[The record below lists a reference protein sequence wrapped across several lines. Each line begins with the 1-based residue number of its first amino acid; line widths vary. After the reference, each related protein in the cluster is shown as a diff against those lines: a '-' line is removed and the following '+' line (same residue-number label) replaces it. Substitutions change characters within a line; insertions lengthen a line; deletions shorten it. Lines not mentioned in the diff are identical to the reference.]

1 MDNEQP
7 KESEPQ
13 NKSNFPWVTLILT
26 LALVAI
32 TAFAYHAY
40 IQTGQDIK
48 VIAEKFKTGTITHTF
63 VESIPD
69 ISPTDGDILEL
80 TTSRSDER
88 FKRSDSKS
96 IFWGAVYLG
105 TTVSEIR
112 VPVTFR
118 YHIRLSDTW
127 RLASKDQVCFVLAP
141 PIHPSLPPAIHT
153 DLMEKST
160 KGGWLR
166 FNKDDNLSTLE
177 RSITPELEQRAGD
190 AKHLKLV
197 REDCRQPVAKFVKKW
212 LLKEDQWRSDRF
224 SSIVVVFPDET
235 TIDSDQELE
244 QYRYEPAVKIH

>member
-13 NKSNFPWVTLILT
+13 RKSNFPWVTLILA

-63 VESIPD
+63 VESIPN

-80 TTSRSDER
+80 TTSRSDEC

-160 KGGWLR
+160 EGGWLR
-166 FNKDDNLSTLE
+166 FNKGDNLSTLE

-190 AKHLKLV
+190 AKHLKLF
-197 REDCRQPVAKFVKKW
+197 REACRQPVAKFVKKW

-244 QYRYEPAVKIH
+244 QYRYEPRVKFN